1 MNSVVSELAVV
12 ASQERVMLDE
22 CESLLAYTAA
32 IQVRKCYN
40 IAP

>member
-1 MNSVVSELAVV
+1 MNSAVSDLAVV
-12 ASQERVMLDE
+12 ASQGRAMLDE

-32 IQVRKCYN
+32 IQVRKCYD